1 MIFEIASWLTGR
13 QFLKNFLYGRR
24 KLEPQRT
31 LSFTEEQT
39 QRNFD
44 LATTA
49 ILKND
54 ERLSIGQ
61 PVRAR
66 GQTARR
72 EWTRHARN
80 RTRRALDCWRGALR
94 FRQPIFAEHPCAE

>member
-1 MIFEIASWLTGR
+1 MIFEIASWWTGR
-13 QFLKNFLYGRR
+13 QFLEHFLCVCSSVKLSVLGGRK
-24 KLEPQRT
+24 KLEPQRM
-31 LSFTEEQT
+31 LSFTEEQI

-54 ERLSIGQ
+54 EPLSIGQ

-80 RTRRALDCWRGALR
+80 RTRRASDCWRGALR
-94 FRQPIFAEHPCAE
+94 FR